1 MTDIEILTAI
11 GGTKSLATLDGFAR
25 AIWTDWGAGRLTDE
39 QASAL
44 AETLE
49 GRKREVRGIDTV
61 AIRAPQVAEAARKQG
76 RLSHFPPKR
85 KAARSPNR
93 RASIERRRTLAASS
107 PMPPQLASQFTTG
120 ELAVLRLVADE
131 VRAKR
136 HCALTL
142 GELAARAG
150 VGVTTARNAIH
161 EAAGH
166 GYLTIEERRRDKRPN
181 LSNVVRIVS
190 REWLGWIERGRKNSS
205 AGRGNADASAAQGGG
220 SKKMES
226 TDRGSK
232 RTYCGDRVSR
242 GQHSKNLSQRPKEAA
257 FGRG

>member
-1 MTDIEILTAI
+1 MTALELLTAI
-11 GGTKSLATLDGFAR
+11 GGTKSLSTLDGFAR
-25 AIWTDWGAGRLTDE
+25 AIWADWGEGRLTDE

-49 GRKREVRGIDTV
+49 GRKREVRGLDTV
-61 AIRAPQVAEAARKQG
+61 ASRAPQVAEAARKQG
-76 RLSHFPPKR
+76 RLSHFPPKQ
-85 KAARSPNR
+85 KAARSPDR
-93 RASIERRRTLAASS
+93 RASIERRRLLAASG

-131 VRAKR
+131 VRVKR
-136 HCALTL
+136 HCMLTL

-150 VGVTTARNAIH
+150 VGITTARNALH

-181 LSNVVRIVS
+181 LSNVVRVVS
-190 REWLGWIERGRKNSS
+190 REWLLWIERGRKNSS
-205 AGRGNADASAAQGGG
+205 ADRGNANPSASQGGG

-226 TDRGSK
+226 TDIGSS
-232 RTYCGDRVSR
+232 RTLLR
-242 GQHSKNLSQRPKEAA
+242 RPR
-257 FGRG
+257 FTRSTFS